1 MLKGRAPFDA
11 EVDDEVLKEFK
22 GREAEKKKSRP
33 NHKKDIAEV
42 RAHVAELEKS
52 VTILGENV
60 TSSQKCLE
68 EMMHQISESKWKA
81 RKLIQGQNRGIGS
94 GGSGG

>member
-22 GREAEKKKSRP
+22 RREAEKKKSHP
-33 NHKKDIAEV
+33 DHKKDIVEV
-42 RAHVAELEKS
+42 RARVAELEKS
-52 VTILGENV
+52 ITILGENV
-60 TSSQKCLE
+60 VPKAPRRDDAPN
-68 EMMHQISESKWKA
+68 SESKWKA
-81 RKLIQGQNRGIGS
+81 RKLIQEQNRGIGS